1 MKKGYWA
8 VFYRSVSDPR
18 RLAEYSAL
26 AIPAIEAG
34 GGRVLGRG
42 TAIRTFE
49 GGDGGENQRTVIVE
63 FASVAQA
70 IACYES
76 PAYRA
81 AHTLLHGAVEREV
94 RIVEGVE

>member
-1 MKKGYWA
+1 MKKGYW
-8 VFYRSVSDPR
+8 VVCYRSVSDPR
-18 RLAEYSAL
+18 RLGEYSAL
-26 AIPAIEAG
+26 AIPAIEAA

-49 GGDGGENQRTVIVE
+49 GGENERTVIVE

-81 AHTLLHGAVEREV
+81 AHALLRGAVEREV
-94 RIVEGVE
+94 RVVEGVE